1 LAGIIKIY
9 QHNEAALIAMDSYME
24 HDDFKLMELLR
35 QGNQAAFTALFNRYD
50 RLLFIYAYKKLQDKE
65 EAKDVVQDVFINLW
79 NGRNDFKLQSNLSG
93 YLYKS
98 VSNKAL
104 NLFRDKNINE
114 KYLLS
119 LQELLD
125 KNDIATDHRIRE
137 KDIASLIDR
146 EIGELPP
153 KMREVFELRRKEYLS
168 NKEIA
173 DKLNISEQTVAT
185 HIKRAL
191 KILRT
196 RLGLVIYLFFL
207 IR

>member
-1 LAGIIKIY
+1 MAGIIKIY